1 MERHS
6 QWNIDAANGGPITC
20 ILCCHHE
27 LAVVLCTVDVH
38 TINFIQ
44 SVIYVVTLRQTVL
57 TWKELSLGN
66 SVQ

>member
-38 TINFIQ
+38 TIYPVCHLCCYIASDCPNMEGAKSGQ
-44 SVIYVVTLRQTVL
+44 
-57 TWKELSLGN
+57 
-66 SVQ
+66 